1 MQTAG
6 SGVGMIPVFSRSP
19 IQEGRDGDGRG
30 EEEDE
35 SALVARPVAKL
46 CNKEL
51 LARQRTNVFPTQ
63 SP

>member
-1 MQTAG
+1 MQTGG

-19 IQEGRDGDGRG
+19 IQERQDRDGRG

-35 SALVARPVAKL
+35 STLVARPAAKL

-51 LARQRTNVFPTQ
+51 ATKTNVFPTQ
-63 SP
+63 FP